1 MEDGDLKHPFI
12 MLEGFEDFKPEKGRK
27 SLVQNYMIDN
37 LVIFVHGYQGSDF
50 DLEIAKYNL

>member
-1 MEDGDLKHPFI
+1 
-12 MLEGFEDFKPEKGRK
+12 MLEGFDDFKPEKSRK